1 MPVPKPVLSPQPRVV
16 AALAT
21 VLAAACLWPLFLAF
35 QWFGVNV
42 ATLERLTR
50 TDPLGFRVF
59 PAFVMFA
66 RPTLAGLAA
75 LSALRAAILVIA
87 SPPQRA
93 SAILLR
99 SAIVQA
105 SLMLVIFLTGPTI
118 DRTLAAMLPLFE
130 DRRTPGAIV
139 VADFTRMQAEASHDI
154 LVPLV
159 VIAVGCGGLAML
171 TRRWQR

>member
-1 MPVPKPVLSPQPRVV
+1 MAGPKSVLPPQPRVV
-16 AALAT
+16 AALAA
-21 VLAAACLWPLFLAF
+21 VLAAACLWPLFLVF

-50 TDPLGFRVF
+50 SDPLGFRVF

-75 LSALRAAILVIA
+75 LWALRATILVIS

-93 SAILLR
+93 SAILLP

-105 SLMLVIFLTGPTI
+105 SLALVIFFTGPTI

-159 VIAVGCGGLAML
+159 AIAVGCGCLAML
-171 TRRWQR
+171 TRGLRR